1 MHTPT
6 PTPHQFENPWTQ
18 TNPVNLKFQNKGGG
32 MKQTF
37 EKPSH
42 KKRKLA

>member
-1 MHTPT
+1 MGQLYKCGPLSLYM
-6 PTPHQFENPWTQ
+6 QYNKWA
-18 TNPVNLKFQNKGGG
+18 KFQNKGGG